1 MNAVMAK
8 KALLVEISKKKNKG
22 SNDSD
27 SEEFYESFWS
37 EACMKQYL
45 TGEAHKEKI
54 NLSLNN
60 NSELF
65 LLNH

>member
-45 TGEAHKEKI
+45 TGEAHKRE
-54 NLSLNN
+54 N
-60 NSELF
+60 
-65 LLNH
+65 

>member
-27 SEEFYESFWS
+27 SEEFYESF
-37 EACMKQYL
+37 
-45 TGEAHKEKI
+45 
-54 NLSLNN
+54 
-60 NSELF
+60 
-65 LLNH
+65 